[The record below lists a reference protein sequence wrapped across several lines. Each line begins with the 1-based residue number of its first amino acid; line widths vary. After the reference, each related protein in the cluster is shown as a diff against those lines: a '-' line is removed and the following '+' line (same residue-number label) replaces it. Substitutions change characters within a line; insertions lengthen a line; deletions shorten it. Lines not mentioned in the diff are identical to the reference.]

1 VARRRARGLTPV
13 ERGSRENGAR
23 VVYVMGPS
31 GAGKDTLLRYAR
43 IRLDGRAVMFAHRYI
58 TRPPRSEGENHVALS
73 PAEFTQLRARGGFA
87 LDWTAHDMHYGI
99 GVEIRAW
106 LEAGLSVVVS
116 GSRAEWP
123 NAAATLPG
131 ALPVLITASPGV
143 LASRLGTRGRE
154 DRAAIESRLA
164 RAGTVVVDDPR
175 LVVIDNSG
183 PLEAAGERL
192 VAAIESVAAPAS
204 AVA

>member
-1 VARRRARGLTPV
+1 
-13 ERGSRENGAR
+13 
-23 VVYVMGPS
+23 MGPS

-43 IRLDGRAVMFAHRYI
+43 IRLDGSGVMFAHRYI

-73 PAEFTQLRARGGFA
+73 PAEFALLRARGGFA
-87 LDWTAHDMHYGI
+87 LDWAAHDMRYGI
-99 GVEIRAW
+99 GVEIRTW
-106 LEAGLSVVVS
+106 LASGLSVVVS

-123 NAAATLPG
+123 NAVAALPG

-154 DRAAIESRLA
+154 DRAAIEACLA
-164 RAGTVVVDDPR
+164 RAGAVVVDDPR

-192 VAAIESVAAPAS
+192 VEAIASVAREAAL
-204 AVA
+204 A